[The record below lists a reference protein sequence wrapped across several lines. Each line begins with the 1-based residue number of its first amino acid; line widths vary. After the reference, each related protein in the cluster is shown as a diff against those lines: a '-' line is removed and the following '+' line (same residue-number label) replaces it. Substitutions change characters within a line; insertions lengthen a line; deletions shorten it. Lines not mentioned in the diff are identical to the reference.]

1 MKIKLQDMQYPWIVQ
16 FCSSLRQYI
25 FSGLPPF
32 GFPDLKSENS
42 ISPNSLMSAKYT
54 SKSEN

>member
-1 MKIKLQDMQYPWIVQ
+1 MAVLFYTIKL
-16 FCSSLRQYI
+16 FN

-32 GFPDLKSENS
+32 VFPDLKSENS
-42 ISPNSLMSAKYT
+42 ISQNSLMSAQYT